1 MLMQTFGGTNK
12 EYNGIF
18 ESGLLF
24 EKFPF
29 SKGKFPFFKGK
40 YPFYEGK
47 FPVLVIFSVNVA
59 LRSAIFSIVLV
70 F

>member
-29 SKGKFPFFKGK
+29 SKGKFPFFYKGK
-40 YPFYEGK
+40 Y
-47 FPVLVIFSVNVA
+47 PVLVIFSVNVA